1 LGCWSDLVQ
10 EVREHYPEYKE
21 QLLVPIWDTGDKLL
35 RLNVIRSLA
44 SDRDDEAKIF
54 QRVVQR
60 PNTQG
65 MTGSYK
71 PWCGSRRGVDSLWN
85 KGGSQSCQPLDDAVR
100 LFIVNVNIVMERI
113 AGI

>member
-65 MTGSYK
+65 ND
-71 PWCGSRRGVDSLWN
+71 WELQALVRVAQRRGFPV
-85 KGGSQSCQPLDDAVR
+85 
-100 LFIVNVNIVMERI
+100 E
-113 AGI
+113 